1 MLDAA
6 GGKDGGDLVQPGAG
20 EKTQVDK
27 EEQKGQHQL
36 GQGQRQQG
44 GHGEP
49 VLQPLVA
56 EDVGECPDIA
66 HQQAAQVVGVLR
78 QLHAEGHGQE
88 KADVDAP
95 QVAVEQGDG
104 GEQGS
109 DQGEGHAADGGGH
122 EGTAAGHGAHPSR

>member
-1 MLDAA
+1 MDE
-6 GGKDGGDLVQPGAG
+6 D
-20 EKTQVDK
+20 
-27 EEQKGQHQL
+27 EQKSQHQL
-36 GQGQRQQG
+36 RQGQCQQG

-49 VLQPLVA
+49 RFQPLVA
-56 EDVGECPDIA
+56 ENVGQRPDVA

-88 KADVDAP
+88 EADVDAP